1 MTISIDLTD
10 PSNQALLA
18 IYLQE
23 HPDHKPWLL
32 PTRVQMVPTQ
42 TLYTDKGTTYKDHV
56 DVYDH
61 PDVCA
66 AYGDG
71 TFDAVA
77 AQLLKG
83 KGVIDGCPHP
93 GCGEQIPM
101 ARSYG
106 GGATVPRFGTRQWS
120 SIPPWDGMGFCGE
133 THLKQF
139 SRERLNAFNELTRW
153 LPSGAAQLANELAVA
168 HDHNALLTLQV
179 EAHRAG
185 LERLA
190 DRFEGSTPTKTEANA

>member
-1 MTISIDLTD
+1 MTVSIDLTD
-10 PSNQALLA
+10 PGNQALLA
-18 IYLQE
+18 IYLQQ

-32 PTRVQMVPTQ
+32 PTRVQLVPTSQ
-42 TLYTDKGTTYKDHV
+42 TTTDKGTTYKDHV
-56 DVYDH
+56 LVDDH
-61 PDVCA
+61 PEVCEA
-66 AYGDG
+66 WAYGEGD
-71 TFDAVA
+71 TVA

-93 GCGEQIPM
+93 GCGEQIPL

-106 GGATVPRFGTRQWS
+106 GGSIAPRFGTRQWS

-153 LPSGAAQLANELAVA
+153 MPSGAAQLANDLAAANEHV
-168 HDHNALLTLQV
+168 ALLTLQV
-179 EAHRAG
+179 ESHAAG
-185 LERLA
+185 IERLVT
-190 DRFEGSTPTKTEANA
+190 RLEQTKTTEASA